1 MPIFTEF
8 FLLLIRQN
16 IIPYG
21 QRLCAFDRTELC
33 LVINLTKGGNWA
45 FSRPP
50 IFATG
55 LVLMLSFLHG
65 SKWDLGDD

>member
-21 QRLCAFDRTELC
+21 QRHCAFDHMELC

-45 FSRPP
+45 ISRPP

-55 LVLMLSFLHG
+55 YVSFAATF
-65 SKWDLGDD
+65 STR